1 MVKRR
6 EFVIWSA
13 AEATLLGLG
22 RTDYVFAFEQVN
34 VREVSEEV
42 QFGDP
47 ELSPEILRYNE
58 TAVRKSLSRSSRALG
73 IRKNPKTFGV
83 RIVEVARTY
92 LGISAVNEPDQ
103 VTDFLSVFPIEPR
116 NNDGSLKPYC
126 AAGVSYCA
134 CQAYCDISPRAV
146 SYSGNRLAVFKDV
159 LADINDYY
167 FEPHCAC
174 QRIVENAKDRGIWQT
189 GKGNSKPER
198 GWLVFF
204 DWTNSGKAN
213 HVGIVETVDSD
224 GIHTIE
230 FNTSS
235 NSSGDERNGGA
246 VARKCRTAKHVL
258 GFVRTYQSG

>member
-6 EFVIWSA
+6 EFVIWSGA
-13 AEATLLGLG
+13 VATLLGFG
-22 RTDYVFAFEQVN
+22 RNDYVIALEQVN
-34 VREVSEEV
+34 VPQVSEEV

-47 ELSPEILRYNE
+47 DLSPEILRYNE
-58 TAVRKSLSRSSRALG
+58 AAVRKSLSISSRALG

-83 RIVEVARTY
+83 RLVEVANTY
-92 LGISAVNEPDQ
+92 VGISIVNKPDQ
-103 VTDFLSVFPIEPR
+103 VTEFLSVFPIEPK
-116 NNDGSLKPYC
+116 NDDGSLKPYC

-134 CQAYCDISPRAV
+134 CQAYCDISPKVV
-146 SYSGNRLAVFKDV
+146 SYSANRLAAFKDV
-159 LADINDYY
+159 LADINNYY

-189 GKGNSKPER
+189 GKGVSKPQP

-213 HVGIVETVDSD
+213 HVGIVERVDAD

-235 NSSGDERNGGA
+235 NSSGDQRNGGA
-246 VARKCRTAKHVL
+246 VARKCRTARHVL
-258 GFVRTYQSG
+258 GFVSTYR